1 MGLVIL
7 ANPIKLILPP
17 QRETALGF
25 QLVEMGSHV
34 IGSKGTNVI
43 SSMPR
48 LEVRETDRRV
58 ELMEDA
64 RRARPVVDAK
74 KAGLREEVRRAK
86 PRKAVKRLSSQI
98 GLNVSLTA
106 GVKESQTVPTSTPW
120 RIFPSFKGGSSQ

>member
-1 MGLVIL
+1 
-7 ANPIKLILPP
+7 
-17 QRETALGF
+17 
-25 QLVEMGSHV
+25 MGSHV
-34 IGSKGTNVI
+34 IGLKEANAI

-48 LEVRETDRRV
+48 VEVRETDRRL
-58 ELMEDA
+58 EFREDA

-86 PRKAVKRLSSQI
+86 SRKADKGLSSQI